1 MRRRFPVSKYE
12 FLALSISVAAFLAF
26 LLFPLI
32 LMMFPAYFYESFT
45 FRMAPAYIY
54 LYRGLTFSTSGA
66 AFVAFLLLILSRR
79 RRLASKHEDLILN
92 VFIVAFV
99 AFLLFAYYEV
109 NAYSFLGIHEYCYPV
124 RLPTFTIEG
133 LDIETAFLYRDESGA
148 VRLAVVVRNIG
159 YSPLHLRSVTLN
171 NLEVEI
177 PPGTE
182 IPPSNYYIPKC
193 VILRLKPPGQ
203 PTLGKPYFL
212 TVTASTELDP
222 EKVVTASKRF
232 IPTSIPEWIPGR
244 VRRVISDDEAVRAA
258 REYMRERFKSDPLMR
273 SYFRWRFEN
282 AKVEGYTLKGNYM
295 TIIVYL
301 DYEAT
306 PYVRYHWTA
315 FISDNFRV
323 YVDAQLGFC
332 TGWELASRIEKDP

>member
-182 IPPSNYYIPKC
+182 
-193 VILRLKPPGQ
+193 
-203 PTLGKPYFL
+203 
-212 TVTASTELDP
+212 
-222 EKVVTASKRF
+222 
-232 IPTSIPEWIPGR
+232 
-244 VRRVISDDEAVRAA
+244 
-258 REYMRERFKSDPLMR
+258 
-273 SYFRWRFEN
+273 
-282 AKVEGYTLKGNYM
+282 
-295 TIIVYL
+295 
-301 DYEAT
+301 
-306 PYVRYHWTA
+306 
-315 FISDNFRV
+315 
-323 YVDAQLGFC
+323 
-332 TGWELASRIEKDP
+332 

>member
-12 FLALSISVAAFLAF
+12 FLPLSISVAAFAAF
-26 LLFPLI
+26 FFFSKRFP
-32 LMMFPAYFYESFT
+32 T
-45 FRMAPAYIY
+45 Y
-54 LYRGLTFSTSGA
+54 LYGLHISNPYGGLAFSTSGA

-79 RRLASKHEDLILN
+79 RRLASKHEDLMLN

-99 AFLLFAYYEV
+99 AFLLFTYYDV
-109 NAYSFLGIHEYCYPV
+109 NSHFFLGIHVFYDPV

-133 LDIETAFLYRDESGA
+133 LDIETAFLYRDESGT

-177 PPGTE
+177 PE

-232 IPTSIPEWIPGR
+232 I
-244 VRRVISDDEAVRAA
+244 
-258 REYMRERFKSDPLMR
+258 
-273 SYFRWRFEN
+273 
-282 AKVEGYTLKGNYM
+282 
-295 TIIVYL
+295 
-301 DYEAT
+301 
-306 PYVRYHWTA
+306 
-315 FISDNFRV
+315 
-323 YVDAQLGFC
+323 
-332 TGWELASRIEKDP
+332 